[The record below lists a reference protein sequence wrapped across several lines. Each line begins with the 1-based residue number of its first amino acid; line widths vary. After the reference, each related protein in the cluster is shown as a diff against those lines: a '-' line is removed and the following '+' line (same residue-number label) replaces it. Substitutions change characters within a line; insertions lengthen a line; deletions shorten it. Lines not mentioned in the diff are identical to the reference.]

1 MKKYYYKAQTQDGS
15 NSGLIEAS
23 SKKKAHEELLLRG
36 CLVSQLYKV
45 KKYSEKN
52 FWNFIDALYSLLNQ
66 NMALSEALY
75 LLASSNNGSIS
86 NIAHL
91 LNEELSEGADF
102 LAAME
107 KIFYSIDAEIISL
120 MRIGYENADLPRSL
134 KLIIAAKV
142 QKSVLALETQKAI
155 TYPGFVF
162 FVSIFVLVIIFDNV
176 LPEFK
181 ILMDQDT
188 QTSLIKFIM
197 SFSGQGYQTV
207 LYVLWYL
214 IVSLFLVVLLRS
226 TSLSK
231 LIFEKTLNYLPILG
245 SFLRMRSKLVFL
257 ENISLALSLK
267 SDLEA
272 AIQFAVRATKNEY
285 HKLSLL
291 NVKNAIFEGV
301 SVEEALERTKL
312 FDRMELLRIGLAE
325 KSGTLP
331 KAFQDLLD
339 SHYQNQRKLVN
350 FIIQLIGP
358 VAIIVLGVIIFFV
371 AFAVVTPMMT
381 LQQSVG

>member
-1 MKKYYYKAQTQDGS
+1 MNKYYYKAQTQDGS
-15 NSGLIEAS
+15 ISGLLEAS

-36 CLVSQLYKV
+36 SLVSQLHKV

-52 FWNFIDALYSLLNQ
+52 FWNFIESLYSLLDQ

-75 LLASSNNGSIS
+75 LLASSNNGIIS

-142 QKSVLALETQKAI
+142 QKNALALETQKAI

-181 ILMDQDT
+181 VLMDQDT

-207 LYVLWYL
+207 LYFLWYL
-214 IVSLFLVVLLRS
+214 IASLFLVVLLRS
-226 TSLSK
+226 TRFSK
-231 LIFEKTLNYLPILG
+231 LIFEKTLDHLPILG
-245 SFLRMRSKLVFL
+245 SFLRIRSKLIFL

-272 AIQFAVRATKNEY
+272 AIQFSVRATKNEY

-291 NVKNAIFEGV
+291 NVKNAIFEGI

-331 KAFQDLLD
+331 KTFQDLLV
-339 SHYQNQRKLVN
+339 SHYKNQRKLVN

-358 VAIIVLGVIIFFV
+358 VAIIALGIIIFFV

>member
-1 MKKYYYKAQTQDGS
+1 
-15 NSGLIEAS
+15 
-23 SKKKAHEELLLRG
+23 
-36 CLVSQLYKV
+36 
-45 KKYSEKN
+45 
-52 FWNFIDALYSLLNQ
+52 
-66 NMALSEALY
+66 
-75 LLASSNNGSIS
+75 
-86 NIAHL
+86 
-91 LNEELSEGADF
+91 
-102 LAAME
+102 
-107 KIFYSIDAEIISL
+107 
-120 MRIGYENADLPRSL
+120 
-134 KLIIAAKV
+134 
-142 QKSVLALETQKAI
+142 
-155 TYPGFVF
+155 
-162 FVSIFVLVIIFDNV
+162 
-176 LPEFK
+176 
-181 ILMDQDT
+181 
-188 QTSLIKFIM
+188 
-197 SFSGQGYQTV
+197 
-207 LYVLWYL
+207 
-214 IVSLFLVVLLRS
+214 
-226 TSLSK
+226 
-231 LIFEKTLNYLPILG
+231 
-245 SFLRMRSKLVFL
+245 MRSKLVFL

-301 SVEEALERTKL
+301 SLEEALERTKL

>member
-102 LAAME
+102 LAAMG

-301 SVEEALERTKL
+301 SLEEALERTKL

>member
-15 NSGLIEAS
+15 NSGLMEAS

-102 LAAME
+102 LAAMG

-301 SVEEALERTKL
+301 SLEEALERTKL

>member
-45 KKYSEKN
+45 KKYNEKN

-102 LAAME
+102 LAAMG

-350 FIIQLIGP
+350 FITQLIGP

>member
-102 LAAME
+102 LAAMG

-162 FVSIFVLVIIFDNV
+162 FVSIFILVIIFDNV

-181 ILMDQDT
+181 VLMDQDT

-301 SVEEALERTKL
+301 SLEEALERTKL

>member
-301 SVEEALERTKL
+301 SLEEALERTKL

>member
-1 MKKYYYKAQTQDGS
+1 MKKYYYKVQTQDGS
-15 NSGLIEAS
+15 NSGLMEAS

>member
-1 MKKYYYKAQTQDGS
+1 MKKYYYKAQTQDGPL
-15 NSGLIEAS
+15 SGLLEAS

-36 CLVSQLYKV
+36 NLVSQLHKV
-45 KKYSEKN
+45 KKYSEKD
-52 FWNFIDALYSLLNQ
+52 FWNFIDALYSLLDQ

-75 LLASSNNGSIS
+75 LLASSNNGTIS

-91 LNEELSEGADF
+91 LNEELSEGTDF

-142 QKSVLALETQKAI
+142 QKSALALETQKAI

-181 ILMDQDT
+181 VLMDQDS
-188 QTSLIKFIM
+188 QRSLTKFIM
-197 SFSGQGYQTV
+197 SFSGLGYQTV
-207 LYVLWYL
+207 LSFLWYL
-214 IVSLFLVVLLRS
+214 IASLFLVVLLRS
-226 TSLSK
+226 TRFSK
-231 LIFEKTLNYLPILG
+231 LIFEKTLDHLPILG
-245 SFLRMRSKLVFL
+245 SFLRIRSKLIFL

-272 AIQFAVRATKNEY
+272 AIQFSVRATKNEY
-285 HKLSLL
+285 HKISLL

-331 KAFQDLLD
+331 KTFQDLLV
-339 SHYQNQRKLVN
+339 SHYKNQRKLVN

-358 VAIIVLGVIIFFV
+358 VAIIALGIIIFFV
-371 AFAVVTPMMT
+371 AFAVVTPMIT